1 MELELRTQRERRPT
15 AAGLR
20 VALVSETYPPDVNG
34 VAHTLARLAEGLVD
48 LGHRV
53 TLVRPRPGS
62 GSVPVVTAGPG
73 ESLQVIGVP
82 LPFYREV
89 RLGLVRPGRLVRL
102 WRGQRPDVLY
112 IATEG
117 PLGWSALRAA
127 RHLGLPVVSGFH
139 TNFDSYS
146 AHYGA
151 AWLLRPL
158 RAYLRHW
165 HNATT
170 LTLVPTE
177 RQREAL
183 LTAGFAR
190 VEVLGRGVDGRL
202 FHPMHRAPS
211 LRAEWGVAADGP
223 VVLHVGRLAPE
234 KNLDL
239 LVRAWRAMR
248 ACNPDARLV
257 VVGDGPARAGLQA
270 ALPEAHFAGMR
281 RGMDLVN
288 HFASADLFL
297 FPSLTETFGNV
308 VLEAMASGL
317 AIVAYDVAAAGVLL
331 TDGVS
336 GRLARAGDEAAFVAA
351 ACELARPG
359 APLARYRVAARQHA
373 EGCAWPQV
381 QRRFAALLAAAV
393 TPLADGTGDVRGPVR
408 AA

>member
-1 MELELRTQRERRPT
+1 MGQRDGRQAVP
-15 AAGLR
+15 GSR
-20 VALVSETYPPDVNG
+20 VALVTETFPPDVNG

-53 TLVRPRPGS
+53 TLVRPRPDGD
-62 GSVPVVTAGPG
+62 GVAAAVEGLA

-89 RLGLVRPGRLVRL
+89 RLGLVRPGRLARL
-102 WRGQRPDVLY
+102 WREQRPDVVY

-127 RHLGLPVVSGFH
+127 RRLGLPVVSGFH

-158 RAYLRHW
+158 RAYLRRW

-177 RQREAL
+177 AQRAAL
-183 LTAGFAR
+183 LATGYAR

-202 FHPMHRAPS
+202 FHPMHRAPT
-211 LRAEWGVAADGP
+211 LRERWGVTAAGP
-223 VVLHVGRLAPE
+223 AVLHVGRLAPE

-248 ACNPDARLV
+248 ARNPDARLV

-281 RGMDLVN
+281 RGMDLAN

-317 AIVAYDVAAAGVLL
+317 AIVAYDVAAAGALL

-336 GRLARAGDEAAFVAA
+336 GRLAPAGDEAAFVTA
-351 ACELARPG
+351 ACELARPD
-359 APLARYRVAARQHA
+359 APLARYRSAARQHA
-373 EGCAWPQV
+373 ERCTWPQV
-381 QRRFAALLAAAV
+381 QRRFAALLAAAM
-393 TPLADGTGDVRGPVR
+393 TTLAPGRRDARNPVR

>member
-1 MELELRTQRERRPT
+1 MELERTAQRDRRPT
-15 AAGLR
+15 TPRLR
-20 VALVSETYPPDVNG
+20 VALVSETFPPDVNG
-34 VAHTLARLAEGLVD
+34 VAHTLARLAEGLVE

-53 TLVRPRPGS
+53 TLVRPRPGGDGAS
-62 GSVPVVTAGPG
+62 AAVEGLA
-73 ESLQVIGVP
+73 ENLQVTGVP

-102 WRGQRPDVLY
+102 WRRQRPDVVY
-112 IATEG
+112 VATEG

-127 RHLGLPVVSGFH
+127 RRLGLPVVSGFH

-158 RAYLRHW
+158 RAYLRRW
-165 HNATT
+165 HNATA

-183 LTAGFAR
+183 VTAGFAR

-234 KNLDL
+234 KNLGL

-248 ACNPDARLV
+248 ACNPDACLV

-270 ALPEAHFAGMR
+270 ALPEARFAGMR

-317 AIVAYDVAAAGVLL
+317 AIVAYDVAAAGALL
-331 TDGVS
+331 ADGVS
-336 GRLARAGDEAAFVAA
+336 GRLAPAGDEAAFVAA

-359 APLARYRVAARQHA
+359 ASLARYRVAARQHA
-373 EGCAWPQV
+373 ERCAWPQV
-381 QRRFAALLAAAV
+381 QRRFATLLAAAV
-393 TPLADGTGDVRGPVR
+393 TNLADGARDVRNPVR